1 MAKMTKTWMIV
12 LAILLLASSL
22 AAQAEL
28 QRADANTSAEVRFEL
43 PTGSTP
49 DVSVEPEPRRVV
61 IDLPRGTVLPMD
73 FQAASKG
80 LILHSEVEPQGTD
93 RIRVELHL
101 AAGYLA
107 RVALESGALV
117 LTFESR
123 LAPQDGQAEVENE
136 YLLGPRDKI
145 AVTVHNQP
153 DLGSVLTISRDGTIT
168 VPMLG
173 EIQAAGLRPAAL
185 ADQLEE
191 ILGRSYLVDPQVD
204 VSVEE
209 FNSQWVMISGEV
221 ILPGRVTLRGGTRL
235 KEVLSEA
242 GGFKDT
248 SGQEITISRPVADE
262 SEDFETVTI
271 RRRDFEA
278 GLKNPVLEHGDIVDV
293 PRAAYCYIHG
303 EVRSPGRIPIE
314 RETTLLK
321 AITLVGGLTEWADR
335 KNVRILYGED
345 HDPVEL
351 LVNLKKIQ
359 DGKSSDPVLR
369 GGEVVVIKR
378 RFF

>member
-1 MAKMTKTWMIV
+1 MLLSLVI
-12 LAILLLASSL
+12 LAIASSGIAL
-22 AAQAEL
+22 AEL
-28 QRADANTSAEVRFEL
+28 QRAEPISSAEVRFGL
-43 PTGSTP
+43 PDGLPP
-49 DVSVEPEPRRVV
+49 DVSVEPDLRRVV
-61 IDLPRGTVLPMD
+61 VDLPRGAALPMD
-73 FQAASKG
+73 FQADSGG
-80 LILHSEVEPQGTD
+80 LILDSDVQPQGAD
-93 RIRVELHL
+93 RIRVVLTL

-107 RVALESGALV
+107 RVEFKSGALV

-123 LAPQDGQAEVENE
+123 LAVRAGDTPVEDE

-145 AVTVHNQP
+145 AVTVHNHP

-173 EIQAAGLRPAAL
+173 EIQAAGLSPATL

-221 ILPGRVTLRGGTRL
+221 LLPGRVKLRGGTRL

-242 GGFKDT
+242 GGFRET
-248 SGQEITISRPVADE
+248 SGQEITISRPVTDE
-262 SEDFETVTI
+262 AEDFETVTI

-278 GLKNPVLEHGDIVDV
+278 GLKNPVLQNGDIIDV

-345 HDPVEL
+345 HDPEEL
-351 LVNLKKIQ
+351 VVNLKKIQ
-359 DGKSSDPVLR
+359 DGKSADPVLQ
-369 GGEVVVIKR
+369 GGEVIVIKR